1 MLQRS
6 VVAEFY
12 APPPP
17 PTPILPE
24 FNLVFSPPPPYQ
36 EDLPL
41 NHCYK
46 SGTRVT
52 PAQKLVLQLPYFVQ
66 QTPNLDSTYEHVYC
80 DNLILPR
87 PGDCLKKSAEL
98 EKPPATTDGGNGRGK
113 RSSLWRNLV
122 RKVTRRRQSAGLKQR
137 SISAGLKSVRSRSLS
152 SEYRHCVFQTNPA
165 TPSSPTSTA
174 PHLLPSVKP
183 RTPPPRGIVKP
194 PRQFKKSSPSNLT
207 SDDSYCKLRLSDQE
221 SSNSL
226 NKIKKSVSF
235 SNITTSSLI
244 PSTDARKGMVLKS
257 YVVNGYVFTKL

>member
-6 VVAEFY
+6 ARAEFY
-12 APPPP
+12 ATAPP
-17 PTPILPE
+17 PTPISPE
-24 FNLVFSPPPPYQ
+24 FNQVFSPPPPYQ
-36 EDLPL
+36 EDLPE

-87 PGDCLKKSAEL
+87 PGDCLKKPAEP
-98 EKPPATTDGGNGRGK
+98 EKPPAATDGDNVRGK
-113 RSSLWRNLV
+113 RSLWRNLV
-122 RKVTRRRQSAGLKQR
+122 RKVTRRRQSSGLKQQ
-137 SISAGLKSVRSRSLS
+137 SMSEGLKSVRSRSLS
-152 SEYRHCVFQTNPA
+152 SEDRHCVFQTNPA
-165 TPSSPTSTA
+165 TPSSPISTA

-194 PRQFKKSSPSNLT
+194 PRQFKNSSPSNPT
-207 SDDSYCKLRLSDQE
+207 SADSSCKLRLSDQE

-244 PSTDARKGMVLKS
+244 RSTDEREGMVLKS